1 MAGTVASAGIA
12 VIGAA
17 VIVAAAGVGAASVV
31 AQRVAGAA
39 DSAALAAAD
48 AASGAVPG
56 VPCDRAAEVA
66 SALGARMRSC
76 ELVELIATVS
86 VSVPFGAFVNMYNN
100 APLLHNAPAASSAV
114 PPPPRGEEAA

>member
-1 MAGTVASAGIA
+1 
-12 VIGAA
+12 
-17 VIVAAAGVGAASVV
+17 VAAAGVGAASVV

-66 SALGARMRSC
+66 SALGAGMRSC

-86 VSVPFGAFVNMYNN
+86 VSVPFGAFEVT
-100 APLLHNAPAASSAV
+100 ATARAG
-114 PPPPRGEEAA
+114 PPP